1 MSDEKDPLEEDNLD
15 EDPIEEESELPMDGE
30 TGSRVLP
37 VTGLYENW
45 FLDYASYVILERAV
59 PDLSDGLKPVQRRIL
74 HAMKEMDD
82 GRYNKVANII
92 GQTMQYHPHGDA
104 SIADAIVNLGQKDL
118 LIDTQGN
125 WGDVRTGDSAAASR
139 YIEARLTPFALEVLY
154 NPQTTTWVNSYDGRK
169 KEPLFLPVKFPLILA
184 QGVEGIAVGLA
195 TKIMPHN
202 FKELCQASVDVLK
215 GKNPQLFPD
224 FATGGMADFSNYN
237 SGKKGGKVR
246 VRAKIE
252 QAEGKR
258 LLVKEIPFG
267 TTTGSLIDSIVKAS
281 DNGKIKIKKVVDN
294 TAKDVEIEIQLAPGV
309 SPEMTIDALY
319 AFTDCELSI
328 SPNACVIIDD
338 KPIFISVE
346 DMLKISTNKTVVLLK
361 RELEIKL
368 GELYEKWHFSSLEKI
383 FIEER
388 IYRDIE
394 ECETWDEI
402 IQTID
407 KGLEPFKHKLKR
419 AVTVEDITKL
429 TEIRIK
435 RISKFDGFKADEI
448 LIGLE
453 KQIEEVQYH
462 LANLVEYAINYF
474 ENLLKKYGKG
484 RERKTEI
491 RMFDTIEA
499 NVVAVAN
506 EKLYAN
512 FAEGFVGIGL
522 KKDEYICDC
531 SDIDDVIAFR
541 KDGKYMI
548 SKVSDKSFFGKDLIH
563 VDVFRK
569 NDDRKVYNVV
579 YLDGKTKLT
588 FVKRFNVLS
597 IIRDKEYDVT
607 IGTPGSKI
615 LYFTANYNSEA
626 EKIGVHL
633 STLAKAKKKFFEY
646 DFAELSIK
654 GRNSR
659 GNTLTRHPVRKIEQT
674 EKGVSTEKG
683 REIYYEIEIGR
694 LNTDGRGEFLGL
706 FTSED
711 KILAIYNDGSYELTD
726 NELTNKYD
734 GKELVLIQKFYPQQP
749 INAVHYDPE
758 AKATFVKRFKIETST
773 LNRRFVF
780 ISEGRGAK
788 LLLAS
793 TFENPEIEYSYKNG
807 RGAKVT
813 ETLALAEFIDVKG
826 WKANGNKLTT
836 DKVLSAKLLSPI
848 KGEFGVKVKVE
859 DKIEV
864 EVESREV
871 EEEVEDKFE
880 VEDKVEEEV
889 EAEVESRK
897 LSGEVKEEVKSE
909 KPKFPTLE
917 PRKVTPV
924 EPEKPKEEEKEKG
937 EIVKEK
943 FPEIKMTITDTR
955 TKKPDD
961 DADTL
966 GQKSLFD
973 L

>member
-1 MSDEKDPLEEDNLD
+1 MSDEKDPLN
-15 EDPIEEESELPMDGE
+15 PIELPDDDSLESNQEAEESNNEMQD
-30 TGSRVLP
+30 SSVLP

-59 PDLSDGLKPVQRRIL
+59 PDLNDGLKPVQRRIL

-104 SIADAIVNLGQKDL
+104 AIGDAIVNLGQKEL

-125 WGDVRTGDSAAASR
+125 WGDIRTGDSAAASR

-154 NPQTTTWVNSYDGRK
+154 NPQTTVWVNSYDGRK
-169 KEPLFLPVKFPLILA
+169 KEPLSLPVKFPLILA

-202 FKELCQASVDVLK
+202 FRELCQASIDVLK
-215 GKNPQLFPD
+215 QKPVQLLPD
-224 FATGGMADFSNYN
+224 FPTGGMADCSAYN
-237 SGKKGGKVR
+237 GGKKGGKVR
-246 VRAKIE
+246 VRARIE

-258 LLVKEIPFG
+258 LLIKEIPFG
-267 TTTGSLIDSIVKAS
+267 TTTGSIIDSIVKAN

-294 TAKDVEIEIQLAPGV
+294 TAKDVEIEIHLATGV

-319 AFTDCELSI
+319 AFTDCEVSI
-328 SPNACVIIDD
+328 SPNVCVIIDD
-338 KPIFISVE
+338 KPAFLSVE
-346 DMLKISTNKTVVLLK
+346 ELLKISTFKTVTLLQK
-361 RELEIKL
+361 ELEIKL

-388 IYRDIE
+388 IYRNIE

-402 IQTID
+402 ISTID
-407 KGLEPFKHKLKR
+407 KGLDPFKSRLKR
-419 AVTVEDITKL
+419 DVTVEDITKL

-435 RISKFDGFKADEI
+435 RISKFDSFKADEL
-448 LIGLE
+448 LISLE

-462 LANLVEYAINYF
+462 LEHLTEFAINYF
-474 ENLLKKYGKG
+474 DNLLKKYGKTK
-484 RERKTEI
+484 ERKTEL
-491 RMFDTIEA
+491 RLFDTIEA
-499 NVVAVAN
+499 NIVAVAN

-541 KDGKYMI
+541 KDGKYTI
-548 SKVSDKSFFGKDLIH
+548 SKVADKQFMGKDLIH

-579 YLDGKTKLT
+579 YLDGKSKVA

-597 IIRDKEYDVT
+597 VIRDKEYDVT
-607 IGTPGSKI
+607 LGSPGSKI

-633 STLAKAKKKFFEY
+633 STLAKAKKKFMEY
-646 DFAELSIK
+646 DFAELSVK
-654 GRNSR
+654 GRNSK
-659 GNTLTRHPVRKIEQT
+659 GNTLTRHPIRKIEMT

-711 KILAIYNDGSYELTD
+711 KILAIYQDGTYELTD
-726 NELTNKYD
+726 NELTNKYE
-734 GKELVLIQKFYPQQP
+734 GKELVLIQKFYPKQV
-749 INAVHYDPE
+749 INAVHYDPD
-758 AKATFVKRFKIETST
+758 AKATFIKRFKIETST
-773 LNRRFVF
+773 LNRRFGF

-788 LLLAS
+788 LWIATTFAKPEVEYAIKNAKGEKVTATIDLAS
-793 TFENPEIEYSYKNG
+793 FIE
-807 RGAKVT
+807 
-813 ETLALAEFIDVKG
+813 VKG
-826 WKANGNKLTT
+826 WKANGNKLTS
-836 DKVLSAKLLSPI
+836 DKLLGIKLLSPI
-848 KGEFGVKVKVE
+848 KENYIDENAEGEE
-859 DKIEV
+859 TEV
-864 EVESREV
+864 T
-871 EEEVEDKFE
+871 EEV
-880 VEDKVEEEV
+880 V
-889 EAEVESRK
+889 S
-897 LSGEVKEEVKSE
+897 SE
-909 KPKFPTLE
+909 TVDIQNKM
-917 PRKVTPV
+917 
-924 EPEKPKEEEKEKG
+924 EK
-937 EIVKEK
+937 IVKHPTEDDTLNKEQDTKPK
-943 FPEIKMTITDTR
+943 FPEIKMTVKDTR
-955 TKKPDD
+955 TKLTDED
-961 DADTL
+961 SDTL
-966 GQKSLFD
+966 GQKTLFD